1 MQTNQFRILA
11 HIHLLLSGSWSPR
24 PCPPALSHPR
34 ACYWTTRDY
43 PYSPDTSPLSSPN
56 PAHMFILCY
65 HPFLWKPHTSSCACS
80 PLAPFCPWLTLVLP
94 HVALCGVVYPSHLGT
109 VSNKLSFQGQSSPNP
124 LASPYLNKNK
134 IPGTFLNWC
143 LSQGCSLPGLPEW
156 STLKMPLKYCI
167 PWMFHYHI
175 LAGTQRGE
183 KALPP
188 HCCHL
193 GYHSPVC
200 PLNTVFSAS
209 LLCCIETRH

>member
-65 HPFLWKPHTSSCACS
+65 HPFLWKPHTSFCACS

-94 HVALCGVVYPSHLGT
+94 HVALHGMQCLLFVGICEYTILLGDSHFCVRVPRHTWFRRSFFNRKPRFKFQPYHLTCGGT
-109 VSNKLSFQGQSSPNP
+109 
-124 LASPYLNKNK
+124 
-134 IPGTFLNWC
+134 
-143 LSQGCSLPGLPEW
+143 
-156 STLKMPLKYCI
+156 
-167 PWMFHYHI
+167 
-175 LAGTQRGE
+175 
-183 KALPP
+183 
-188 HCCHL
+188 
-193 GYHSPVC
+193 
-200 PLNTVFSAS
+200 
-209 LLCCIETRH
+209 